1 MPTFIPE
8 NQDNETMNAQDN
20 PLAMETHID
29 TPSDGTDDMDLWLF
43 DVDDDSFRK
52 ALLALDNINETFGDV
67 TDSELDASSSTTTS
81 HESFAEEEFSQN
93 KRMRVRA
100 AADLHESFQSPF
112 DAEDAIFAE
121 LRGNESLTKDDDAP
135 TKLQCLETSSV
146 DSLCRPAMKNSSGG
160 GTKRCEELGCS
171 KFPQGGTRFCIAH
184 GGGRRCTFANCTK
197 GARDRFFCAAHGGGR
212 RCSAEGCSK
221 AAVGGSERCATH
233 GGGRKCQHDGCIKS
247 AQSPTSFCV
256 MHGGGRKCSK
266 PGCSKVAR
274 GRTAFCAA
282 HGGGQRCEVPNCGR
296 AAIAKHKTCRSH
308 TKTLSFEDINVQ
320 V

>member
-1 MPTFIPE
+1 MYTIMHVEQEINPIA
-8 NQDNETMNAQDN
+8 AQDIN
-20 PLAMETHID
+20 HGVVVRENVQEETHN
-29 TPSDGTDDMDLWLF
+29 DDIGMWLF
-43 DVDDDSFRK
+43 DVDDDSFRT

-67 TDSELDASSSTTTS
+67 TDNELDASSSTSASTHSFVEDEQGSNKRSWLQGVSDLQENVFQSLFEQEEAMLTPS
-81 HESFAEEEFSQN
+81 CGDESFPS
-93 KRMRVRA
+93 K
-100 AADLHESFQSPF
+100 FQRT
-112 DAEDAIFAE
+112 EV
-121 LRGNESLTKDDDAP
+121 
-135 TKLQCLETSSV
+135 SSV
-146 DSLCRPAMKNSSGG
+146 EPFCFPLAKNHP
-160 GTKRCEELGCS
+160 GTKRCEESGCI

-197 GARDRFFCAAHGGGR
+197 GARDRYFCAAHGGGR
-212 RCSAEGCSK
+212 RCSADGCAK

-233 GGGRKCQHDGCIKS
+233 GGGRKCQHDGCTKS

-282 HGGGQRCEVPNCGR
+282 HGGGQRCEVENCGR
-296 AAIAKHKTCRSH
+296 AAIAKHKTCRTH
-308 TKTLSFEDINVQ
+308 TKSISVDDMSAIQ